1 MKNRFLKI
9 LKAIILFNFVFIPM
23 VFGSA
28 IKFEAENIEINDKTL
43 IKASNNIVI
52 KDGQRME
59 IFGDKLL
66 IDKEKK
72 NYIISGNVEL
82 VDKENNITINANKII
97 FYEKKNL
104 ILSDGATEIKKKDQY
119 FIRTSDI
126 LFNRLKNEI
135 LSEKKTEVKDY
146 NKNSLNTKSLV
157 IKIKDNLIVAEK
169 VVLTDKDL
177 NIYEIK
183 NLYYDYEKKEL
194 LGKDIIVNR
203 DNKFSSKRYLPRI
216 KSNSLNIE
224 NRISTFNKAVYTSC
238 EKRDGCPPWLIKAEK
253 VKHDPNKKTVT
264 YDNAKLEIF
273 DVPVLYFPKFFHPDP
288 TVKRQSGFLT
298 PSISAA
304 NSNSYFKIPY
314 FFEISENSDFTFS
327 PRIYDKQKNIYQ
339 GEYRLL
345 TKNSNHIFDTSIQS
359 GDFLIPSNNSRTHFF
374 SKSSFKTEFD
384 YFNFSEFNLELQF
397 ASNDDYLKYNNL
409 SSPIINSQTTLSSK
423 LDFNATSDDLDI
435 LISAET
441 FEDLTEEKDSD
452 KYEFVLPN
460 FSMTKNFDTKLSG
473 SLTMTNIGYN
483 KLYDTNINE
492 KILVNNFSYESLDLV
507 NDMGIV
513 SNYEFQ
519 FKNFNA
525 DSKNSANLKNKKEH
539 NLEGIFQFNSKLP
552 LKKDGKKFNKFFTP
566 IFVAKLNPSDNK
578 NIRGSDRMIDYNN
591 IYSINRIA
599 SNETLEG
606 KNSITL
612 GNEFKI
618 LDKLSNKELFS
629 FNLASSFRDEENED
643 LPLKSSVGKKTSNIV
658 GQLNLNP
665 DDNFGLNYDFLAD
678 NNFGKF
684 NYHKINTFFKVNN
697 FVTSFEFLEESNDVG
712 DESFVSNETSY
723 EINNNKFLKFRTRK
737 NKKTDL
743 TEYYNLIYQYKM
755 DCLTAGIEYKK
766 DYYEDGDIKPK
777 ESLFFSI
784 TLMPFGGSI
793 DLPGVN
799 K

>member
-1 MKNRFLKI
+1 MKNKFLKI
-9 LKAIILFNFVFIPM
+9 LKVIILFNFIFING
-23 VFGSA
+23 VFGSE
-28 IKFEAENIEINDKTL
+28 IKFEAEKIEINDKTI

-59 IFGDKLL
+59 IYGDKLL
-66 IDKEKK
+66 IDKEEK
-72 NYIISGNVEL
+72 NYTISDNVTL
-82 VDKENNITINANKII
+82 IDKENKITINAKKII
-97 FYEKKNL
+97 FNERKNL
-104 ILSDGATEIKKKDQY
+104 ILSEGTTKIKKENQY
-119 FIRTSDI
+119 VINTSDI
-126 LFNRLKNEI
+126 LFNRLKKKI
-135 LSEKKTEVKDY
+135 SSEKKTEIKD
-146 NKNSLNTKSLV
+146 NDKNSLNTENLV
-157 IKIKDNLIVAEK
+157 IRIKDNLIVAEK
-169 VVLTDKDL
+169 VILTDKEF

-183 NLYYDYEKKEL
+183 NLYYNYKNKEL
-194 LGKDIIVNR
+194 LGKDIIVNQ
-203 DNKFSSKRYLPRI
+203 DNKLSSKRYLPRI

-224 NRISTFNKAVYTSC
+224 NRISTFNKAVYTNC
-238 EKRDGCPPWLIKAEK
+238 KKRDGCPPWLIKAEK
-253 VKHDPNKKTVT
+253 VKHDPYKKTVT

-314 FFEISENSDFTFS
+314 FFEISENSDFTLS

-397 ASNDDYLKYNNL
+397 SSNDNYLKYNNL
-409 SSPIINSQTTLSSK
+409 SSPIISSQTILSSK
-423 LDFNATSDDLDI
+423 LDFNATGDDLDVS
-435 LISAET
+435 ISSES
-441 FEDLTEEKDSD
+441 FEDLTKEKDSD
-452 KYEFVLPN
+452 KYEFILPN
-460 FSMTKNFDTKLSG
+460 FSITKNFNTQLPG
-473 SLTMTNIGYN
+473 SLSMTNIGYN
-483 KLYDTNINE
+483 KIYDTNINE
-492 KILVNNFSYESLDLV
+492 KILVNNFSYESLDLI
-507 NDMGIV
+507 NDIGIV

-519 FKNFNA
+519 VKNFNS
-525 DSKNSANLKNKKEH
+525 DSKNSASLKNKKEH
-539 NLEGIFQFNSKLP
+539 NIQGIFQFNSKLP
-552 LKKDGKKFNKFFTP
+552 LKKDGKKFNTFFTP

-643 LPLKSSVGKKTSNIV
+643 LPIKSSVGKKTSNIV

-684 NYHKINTFFKVNN
+684 NYHKINTFFRVNN
-697 FVTSFEFLEESNDVG
+697 FVTSFEFLEETNDVG
-712 DESFVSNETSY
+712 DESFVSNETLY
-723 EINNNKFLKFRTRK
+723 EINRNKFLKFRTRK

-784 TLMPFGGSI
+784 TLLPFGGSI